1 MPNCAAGA
9 RDTTTVWPH
18 TYLSADLVPNY
29 MLQCRRMSVWWPQVV
44 TCENLMNEKG
54 RRQWQPLPYVAYTLV
69 AGSHRESE
77 RFDAPSSRRDAVI
90 GGTPKYPR
98 AKNAVYLWAIMLHG
112 RKREK
117 VGMYTQRS
125 DHNPV
130 GYNHT
135 SGERERSPTCQG
147 PKDLGRKRSRAV
159 TRGREGK
166 G

>member
-1 MPNCAAGA
+1 MAA
-9 RDTTTVWPH
+9 
-18 TYLSADLVPNY
+18 S
-29 MLQCRRMSVWWPQVV
+29 SI
-44 TCENLMNEKG
+44 
-54 RRQWQPLPYVAYTLV
+54 AYTLV

-135 SGERERSPTCQG
+135 SGERERSPTCQD
-147 PKDLGRKRSRAV
+147 PKDLGRKRSRASHGA
-159 TRGREGK
+159 RKGK
-166 G
+166 DDAYGGVLLYATTLACCLLPARAHVLE